1 MNDSKTYTNSELA
14 SLLEISPSTIRFYE
28 EKKLINPARTSGN
41 QRIYTR
47 KDRARLKLILR
58 GKRFGFSL
66 DEIAEII
73 GFWDTEVNEKSQIQK
88 SLSYTDKRIEE
99 IRIRRNELDLLEQDM
114 ITMKK
119 QLMERLEVLEDQETE
134 HTKH

>member
-1 MNDSKTYTNSELA
+1 MGTKQSYTISELA

-28 EKKLINPARTSGN
+28 EKKLICPERTSGN
-41 QRIYTR
+41 QRIYGK

-73 GFWDTEVNEKSQIQK
+73 GLADVEINEKSQIEK
-88 SLSYTDKRIEE
+88 SLTYAEKRIEE
-99 IRIRRNELDLLEQDM
+99 IRIRRNELDLLEKDM
-114 ITMKK
+114 MAMKDV
-119 QLMERLEVLEDQETE
+119 LTSRLEELQKKENNNE
-134 HTKH
+134 

>member
-1 MNDSKTYTNSELA
+1 MDDKQRYTISELA

-28 EKKLINPARTSGN
+28 DKKLINPERTSGN
-41 QRIYTR
+41 QRVYSK

-73 GFWDTEVNEKSQIQK
+73 GMADVEVNEKSQIEK
-88 SLSYTDKRIEE
+88 SLGYADKRIDE
-99 IRIRRNELDLLEQDM
+99 IRIRRSELDLLEKDM
-114 ITMKK
+114 IAMKDILK
-119 QLMERLEVLEDQETE
+119 KRLDELQADA
-134 HTKH
+134 

>member
-1 MNDSKTYTNSELA
+1 MNEKTNYTISELA

-28 EKKLINPARTSGN
+28 DKKLINPERTSGN
-41 QRIYTR
+41 QRVYSK

-73 GFWDTEVNEKSQIQK
+73 GLADVEVNEKCQIEK
-88 SLSYTDKRIEE
+88 SLTYADKRIDE
-99 IRIRRNELDLLEQDM
+99 IRIRRNELDLLEKDM
-114 ITMKK
+114 LTMKDTL
-119 QLMERLEVLEDQETE
+119 QRRLDELQSNE
-134 HTKH
+134 